1 MASPAPARTDTRL
14 PPVPGA
20 GYEDGLLPAKRAW
33 ISVATAL
40 VVSIAAGLLIWYVQ
54 TGP

>member
-1 MASPAPARTDTRL
+1 MANVAPLRNDPRL

-20 GYEDGLLPAKRAW
+20 GYEDGLLPAKKAW
-33 ISVATAL
+33 ISVATA
-40 VVSIAAGLLIWYVQ
+40 VVVLIVAGLLMWYVQ